1 MSERGQ
7 EGTGRTGFGAA
18 PLGVRIEQKRK
29 KKRARTRSPLTSPDP
44 GIPLSPLSPSLS
56 WLAIT
61 RFDASPVAFWAW
73 ASKAGVKG
81 VLAAWPSPW
90 DPTAWSILA
99 GFGAFQAALQ
109 LGLPG
114 KRVTGPVT
122 PAGNTPVYTANGVPA
137 YLVTMATLAAGH
149 WGGWLDLAVAYDKF
163 GEILAALNVFSL
175 ALCAGLWAKG
185 HLAPSSTD
193 SGSTGSLLYD
203 FYWGMELYPR
213 IGTVFDIKTW
223 TNCRMGMAGWAS
235 LCWAFAAA
243 NGRDGGSGAPTD
255 AALVTATL
263 INVYLFKFFV
273 WEPGYWASMDIA
285 HDRAGYYIC
294 WGCLVWVPSV
304 YASPALFLGAH
315 PGLTLGTPRAVA
327 LIIAGLAAIWINY
340 DADRQR
346 QAFRATG
353 GKEAVWGRA
362 PVKIVATYTDGRG
375 ATRRS
380 LLLASG
386 WWGLARHFH
395 YVPEI
400 AVAALWTA
408 PCGSPLAAP
417 LAWFYVF
424 FLTVRNDE
432 TGEKKEER
440 GAWAARLAP
449 RAFFFSHPSP
459 PPFFFG
465 SQILLFDRAFRDD
478 ARCAAKYGAH
488 WDQYRKLVPYKVV
501 PGLF

>member
-1 MSERGQ
+1 M
-7 EGTGRTGFGAA
+7 
-18 PLGVRIEQKRK
+18 
-29 KKRARTRSPLTSPDP
+29 
-44 GIPLSPLSPSLS
+44 
-56 WLAIT
+56 
-61 RFDASPVAFWAW
+61 
-73 ASKAGVKG
+73 
-81 VLAAWPSPW
+81 
-90 DPTAWSILA
+90 
-99 GFGAFQAALQ
+99 
-109 LGLPG
+109 
-114 KRVTGPVT
+114 TGPVT

-185 HLAPSSTD
+185 NLAPSSTD

-213 IGTVFDIKTW
+213 IGTAFDIKTW

-327 LIIAGLAAIWINY
+327 LLIAGLAAIWINY

-400 AVAALWTA
+400 AAAALWTA

-449 RAFFFSHPSP
+449 RAFFFVLTPRP
-459 PPFFFG
+459 PLFL

>member
-1 MSERGQ
+1 MANWQAAGRGRSGGGK
-7 EGTGRTGFGAA
+7 ESD
-18 PLGVRIEQKRK
+18 RISRPP
-29 KKRARTRSPLTSPDP
+29 A
-44 GIPLSPLSPSLS
+44 LSSSQNS

-61 RFDASPVAFWAW
+61 RFAASPSAFAAW
-73 ASKAGVKG
+73 AAKAGPAG

-90 DPTAWSILA
+90 DPTAWAIIA

-114 KRVTGPVT
+114 QRVTGPVT
-122 PAGNTPVYTANGVPA
+122 PRGNTPVYVANGVPA
-137 YLVTMATLAAGH
+137 YCVTMAALALGQYT
-149 WGGWLDLAVAYDKF
+149 GTLDLALAYDKF
-163 GEILAALNVFSL
+163 GEILSALNVFSL

-185 HLAPSSTD
+185 HLAPSSSD

-213 IGTVFDIKTW
+213 IGAAFDIKTW

-243 NGRDGGSGAPTD
+243 NARDGGSGLPTD
-255 AALVTATL
+255 AVLVTATL

-304 YASPALFLGAH
+304 YASPALFLGGQ
-315 PGLTLGTPRAVA
+315 PGIALGTPLA
-327 LIIAGLAAIWINY
+327 LTLLIAGLAAIWINY

-346 QAFRATG
+346 QAFRASG
-353 GKEAVWGRA
+353 GKEAVWGKP
-362 PVKIVATYTDGRG
+362 PVKIVASYTDGRG

-400 AVAALWTA
+400 AAAALWTA

-424 FLTVRNDE
+424 FLTVRGRWRE
-432 TGEKKEER
+432 KLGARGERE
-440 GAWAARLAP
+440 GSTARDGNTP
-449 RAFFFSHPSP
+449 MTPP
-459 PPFFFG
+459 PPFPTLP
-465 SQILLFDRAFRDD
+465 QILLFDRAFRDD
-478 ARCAAKYGAH
+478 ARCAAKYGAY

-501 PGLF
+501 PGVF